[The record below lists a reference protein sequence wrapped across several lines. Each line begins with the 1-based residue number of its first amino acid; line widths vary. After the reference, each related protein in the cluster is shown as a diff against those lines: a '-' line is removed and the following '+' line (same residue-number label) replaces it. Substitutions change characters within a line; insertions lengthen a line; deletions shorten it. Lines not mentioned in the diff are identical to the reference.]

1 MKKPLKLL
9 LLVLSLVIT
18 SSQPRLNCSRRLT
31 FLPCAILTTTAP
43 LTHLTMCLPRS
54 ECLAHVCGFLV
65 GGYRE
70 TRMKSGEE
78 GCWAEY
84 HRGTLVA

>member
-1 MKKPLKLL
+1 LL
-9 LLVLSLVIT
+9 EEVEQLG
-18 SSQPRLNCSRRLT
+18 
-31 FLPCAILTTTAP
+31 
-43 LTHLTMCLPRS
+43 RS
-54 ECLAHVCGFLV
+54 LAHVCGFLV

-84 HRGTLVA
+84 HRGTLVE